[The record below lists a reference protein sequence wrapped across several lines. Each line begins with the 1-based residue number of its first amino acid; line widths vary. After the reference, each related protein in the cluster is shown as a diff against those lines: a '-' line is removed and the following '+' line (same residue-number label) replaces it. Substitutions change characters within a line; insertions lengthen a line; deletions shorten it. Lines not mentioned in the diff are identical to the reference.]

1 MKNTLYRKLL
11 YVISM
16 VLLSLVAVLLFRPE
30 EGIFRMHVIANSD
43 SAADQ
48 ATKLAVRDA
57 ILDYE
62 RGMGNVGSAEE
73 VKARLMDDGRG
84 ICTAI
89 DNVLHE
95 RGMDY
100 SAELH
105 IGTYDFPDRE
115 YGGRLYPAGRYQALR
130 VILGEGKGKNWW
142 CVMFPSLC
150 FVDESKSDV
159 DSTKLKEEIENIE
172 PKEDKEENKVEKNTS
187 DLNKEDNSTKNIKV
201 KFKIVEVIN
210 DLFK

>member
-73 VKARLMDDGRG
+73 VKARLMDYGRG
-84 ICTAI
+84 ICTAAAI
-89 DNVLHE
+89 PATII
-95 RGMDY
+95 RR
-100 SAELH
+100 
-105 IGTYDFPDRE
+105 DFRIFSRFL
-115 YGGRLYPAGRYQALR
+115 RLTIRNAAPSRQITPSMRNCAFSKPITAVVNMLSRARKSMAVKNAAKAIFVPRLS
-130 VILGEGKGKNWW
+130 GKG
-142 CVMFPSLC
+142 
-150 FVDESKSDV
+150 
-159 DSTKLKEEIENIE
+159 
-172 PKEDKEENKVEKNTS
+172 
-187 DLNKEDNSTKNIKV
+187 
-201 KFKIVEVIN
+201 
-210 DLFK
+210 